1 MALMSLCEITMK
13 VFKGLQTM
21 QVENT
26 DKELTDGFGKVTGHV
41 ETHNSMYWSAL
52 GMRKKTLKCKM
63 KYHF

>member
-1 MALMSLCEITMK
+1 MK
-13 VFKGLQTM
+13 VFKGQQTM
-21 QVENT
+21 QVDNT